1 MNENNNNDEIDLAK
15 LFGAL
20 LDYKWWIIL
29 FTLFTTALGIGYA
42 LLATPI
48 YTANASIQVESKS
61 SGGVLKDFAGIFEEK
76 SSSGTEVAI
85 LKSRMVLANTVEQL
99 NLTTQ
104 VSPEFS
110 IPLIGKGLVRL
121 MGNELVL
128 IVA

>member
-61 SGGVLKDFAGIFEEK
+61 SGGGIKRFC
-76 SSSGTEVAI
+76 
-85 LKSRMVLANTVEQL
+85 RY
-99 NLTTQ
+99 
-104 VSPEFS
+104 F
-110 IPLIGKGLVRL
+110 
-121 MGNELVL
+121 
-128 IVA
+128 